1 MSIPTELPGH
11 EHPVFPPSPPESP
24 GPRRPSGLLA
34 GVIACLGVIALTVVL
49 IASGAF
55 GARTTTTVIR
65 SSAATVPGLNAA
77 SIYAKAN
84 PGVVD
89 ITSKSVTTTAP
100 QSPLGLP
107 GTTAQTDTGTGMVI
121 DPQGH
126 ILTADHVVA
135 GAKSV
140 TVTVPGG
147 VSRKATVVAGD
158 AATDVAVLKIDPAGL
173 ALHPVTLGTLTDH
186 RVGDPVAVVGDPFD
200 VQRSLSTGVISG
212 LDRTI
217 SGLNGYSIPN
227 ALQTDA
233 AMNPGNSGGPVLD
246 ASGRVIGIADQ
257 IATGGSGADS
267 STGVGFAVPI
277 EIVKAELT
285 QLEAGNVPAHAN
297 LGIAAADA
305 TGANGVSEVLVG
317 QVRDGGAAAQAGVKT
332 GDAIT
337 AIGATKVDSV
347 DSLIAAT
354 AALKPGGQTTVT
366 VLRHGQ
372 TKTLNITPGK
382 QPTKVTGS

>member
-11 EHPVFPPSPPESP
+11 EHPVFPPPPPEP
-24 GPRRPSGLLA
+24 PRRRPSGLLF
-34 GVIACLGVIALTVVL
+34 GVIACLGVIALTIVL

-65 SSAATVPGLNAA
+65 SSAPTAPGLNAA
-77 SIYAKAN
+77 SIYAKVN

-89 ITSKSVTTTAP
+89 ITSKSVTTAP
-100 QSPLGLP
+100 QSAFGLP
-107 GTTAQTDTGTGMVI
+107 PSPTAQTDTGTGMVI

-135 GAKSV
+135 GAKTV
-140 TVTVPGG
+140 TVTLPGG

-173 ALHPVTLGTLTDH
+173 TLHPVTLGTLTNH

-212 LDRTI
+212 LGRTI

-227 ALQTDA
+227 AMQTDA

-246 ASGRVIGIADQ
+246 AGGRVVGIADQ

-277 EIVKAELT
+277 EIVKAELP
-285 QLEAGNVPAHAN
+285 QLEAGTVPAHAN
-297 LGIAAADA
+297 LGIAAADS

-317 QVRDGGAAAQAGVKT
+317 QVRAGGPAAQAGLKT

-337 AIGATKVDSV
+337 AIGATKVNSV

-354 AALKPGGQTTVT
+354 ATLKPGAQTTVT

-382 QPTKVTGS
+382 QPTKVTSS

>member
-1 MSIPTELPGH
+1 MSIRTELPGP
-11 EHPVFPPSPPESP
+11 EHPLFPPSPPEPPRS
-24 GPRRPSGLLA
+24 RRPSGLLA

-65 SSAATVPGLNAA
+65 SSAATAPGLNAA
-77 SIYAKAN
+77 SIFAKVN

-89 ITSKSVTTTAP
+89 ITSKSVTTAP
-100 QSPLGLP
+100 QSPLGP
-107 GTTAQTDTGTGMVI
+107 PSTTAQTDTGTGMVI

-140 TVTVPGG
+140 TVTLPGG
-147 VSRKATVVAGD
+147 LSRTATVTAGD

-173 ALHPVTLGTLTDH
+173 GLHPVTLGTLTDH

-246 ASGRVIGIADQ
+246 ASGRVVGIADQ

-277 EIVKAELT
+277 EIVKAELP

-297 LGIAAADA
+297 LGVAAADS
-305 TGANGVSEVLVG
+305 TGANGAGDVLVG
-317 QVRDGGAAAQAGVKT
+317 QVRAGGPAAQAGVRT

-354 AALKPGGQTTVT
+354 AALTPGRPTTVT

-372 TKTLNITPGK
+372 TKTLDITPGK
-382 QPTKVTGS
+382 QPTNVTGS